1 MRADGSSFS
10 TERSVE
16 KPEPIHG
23 TADPRLGT
31 PTALERNGRL
41 QRVVERNYRRALQ
54 IAWCERGIWRSAWDV
69 VLEDGSRLTVYHD
82 LTQGGWYE
90 LADAEIAELA
100 DEIEGWTAKLQSSD
114 ASYAAGNP

>member
-1 MRADGSSFS
+1 MHLPQS
-10 TERSVE
+10 T
-16 KPEPIHG
+16 PIHG

-31 PTALERNGRL
+31 PTAIEQGGRL
-41 QRVVERNYRRALQ
+41 QRVVERTYRRALQ

-90 LADAEIAELA
+90 LGDGEIDELA
-100 DEIEGWTAKLQSSD
+100 DEIAIWTQKMQASDARYTAKS
-114 ASYAAGNP
+114 